1 MRLGVPGHT
10 PKFEAKP
17 AAPLLP
23 ALSDGGQR
31 SSARLAIEQADD
43 DVQHDRTPLFD
54 RCQLSRSS
62 FQDRFADAGKWF
74 RRPRQVERFQA
85 RALQRRRFYCQSA
98 PAHTSPAFSVSVT
111 SAVLPV
117 GRPLPVYPQLRTST
131 DRPSWSGSCQQEKST
146 LLFDHFV
153 GACEHGLRNRK
164 AERLGGF

>member
-1 MRLGVPGHT
+1 MRLGVPRHT

-62 FQDRFADAGKWF
+62 FQDRFVDAGKWF

-98 PAHTSPAFSVSVT
+98 PARTSPAFSVSVT
-111 SAVLPV
+111 IAKSQFEYRNV
-117 GRPLPVYPQLRTST
+117 GKTPGLGVDDGKRPTG
-131 DRPSWSGSCQQEKST
+131 PSNVKASCLKLCT
-146 LLFDHFV
+146 
-153 GACEHGLRNRK
+153 
-164 AERLGGF
+164 